1 MKILDVLKLS
11 SLHGQERLSRSEFA
25 VKFWLAFAAMVSLS
39 LLFQAA
45 LAVSELALFIGL
57 GLVPFMVLIYRL
69 MFWRIKDI
77 TPNSTN
83 SQIWFYVVG
92 AQMLKILVPGLGYVV
107 LQLWPSAKSRNAE
120 EDQELNSIEVAL
132 QK

>member
-11 SLHGQERLSRSEFA
+11 PLHGQERLSRSEFA
-25 VKFWLAFAAMVSLS
+25 VKFWLAVAAMVSLS
-39 LLFQAA
+39 LFFEAA
-45 LAVSELALFIGL
+45 LSVSELAMFIGL
-57 GLVPFMVLIYRL
+57 GLVPFMVLIYRP

-77 TPNSTN
+77 TPHSTS

-107 LQLWPSAKSRNAE
+107 LQLWPSAKSQNAE
-120 EDQELNSIEVAL
+120 GDQIGDIKVF
-132 QK
+132 

>member
-11 SLHGQERLSRSEFA
+11 PLHGQERLSRSEFA

-120 EDQELNSIEVAL
+120 GDQIGDIKVF
-132 QK
+132 